1 MIKDKIVVHNI
12 DRNSPTSVTPS
23 SLFDRGAFFTRF
35 RSKINNLA
43 VMAKGVFKFHNLFF
57 VPTNL
62 G

>member
-1 MIKDKIVVHNI
+1 MIKDQIVVHNI

-35 RSKINNLA
+35 RFKINLA

-57 VPTNL
+57 NPTNL